1 MAEASG
7 GVALHHEVR
16 GEGEPVLFLHGFPFT
31 GALWH
36 PVVERLG
43 QGWRCILPDLR
54 GMGRSPA
61 TGHAGMDDH
70 ADDLARLLDALGETR
85 PVVVVGMS
93 MGGYVA
99 FAFARRHPERVRALA
114 LVDTRAEPDTEEG
127 ARGRLA
133 TAERVLREGSGV
145 VADDMVGKLFA
156 ASASDELRSR
166 WHAVM
171 AAAPPEGVAAA
182 LRGMAARPDSLGTLR
197 SLGRPVLVLVGAE
210 DTVTPPESARRMADV
225 VPGARLETVAGAGHM
240 AVVERPDAVA
250 GALRPFLDELPTAE
264 LA

>member
-1 MAEASG
+1 MAKASG
-7 GVALHHEVR
+7 EVELHHETT

-31 GALWH
+31 GALWR
-36 PVVERLG
+36 PVVERLAD
-43 QGWRCILPDLR
+43 GWRCIVPDLR

-61 TGHAGMDDH
+61 TGAAGMDDY
-70 ADDLARLLDALGETR
+70 ADDLARLLDTLGETR
-85 PVVVVGMS
+85 PVAVVGMS

-99 FAFARRHPERVRALA
+99 FALARRHPERVRALA

-133 TAERVLREGSGV
+133 TAERVLREGSRV

-156 ASASDELRSR
+156 ASAPEDLRSR

-171 AAAPPEGVAAA
+171 AATPPQGVAAA
-182 LRGMAARPDSLGTLR
+182 LRGMAARPDSLETLR
-197 SLGRPVLVLVGAE
+197 TFGRPVLVVVGAE
-210 DTVTPPESARRMADV
+210 DTVTPVESARRMAEA
-225 VPGARLETVAGAGHM
+225 VPGARLETLPGAGHM

-250 GALRPFLDELPTAE
+250 GALRRFLDSLPPVA
-264 LA
+264 

>member
-16 GEGEPVLFLHGFPFT
+16 GEGEPVLFLHGFPLT

-43 QGWRCILPDLR
+43 GGWRCIVPDLR

-61 TGHAGMDDH
+61 TPAAGMDDH
-70 ADDLARLLDALGETR
+70 ADDLARLLDGLRETR

-99 FAFARRHPERVRALA
+99 FALARRHPERVRALA
-114 LVDTRAEPDTEEG
+114 LVATRAEPDTEEG
-127 ARGRLA
+127 ARARLA
-133 TAERVLREGSGV
+133 TADRVLREGSRV
-145 VADDMVGKLFA
+145 VADDILGKLFA
-156 ASASDELRSR
+156 PAAPEELRSR

-171 AAAPPEGVAAA
+171 AATQPEGVAAA
-182 LRGMAARPDSLGTLR
+182 LRAMAARPDSFGTLR
-197 SLGRPVLVLVGAE
+197 ELDRPVLVVTGGE
-210 DTVTPPESARRMADV
+210 DVVAPVEDGRRMAD
-225 VPGARLETVAGAGHM
+225 PARAGRLEIVAGAGHM
-240 AVVERPDAVA
+240 VPVERPDAVA
-250 GALRPFLDELPTAE
+250 DALRRFLDSLPPIA
-264 LA
+264 